1 MAAWRNQESL
11 TPDAAESGWN
21 NGDDHLPSN
30 RLSEWPCCFS
40 PSVIDAS
47 RPITGRFHGAIEAVK
62 TDFGNF
68 YLDRENLTRLGIGVA
83 GAAVF
88 ANTGMDRYIRNKYQ
102 NDLRSHGTDEATKIF
117 NISGT
122 ALALVTVPVYIGTY
136 GAGLWLH
143 NPTMEEWAQK
153 SFRATVVGGPAL
165 VFLAAATGGDRPTEG
180 DSHWKPFQNF
190 HGVSGHAYF
199 GAVPFI
205 TAAKMSEN
213 PYQKAIFYGLST
225 FTGLSRIN
233 DDKHY
238 FSQVGPGVVPR
249 VFELRRRREGKRSAG
264 RTRACPTRARPE
276 RDRDYGAEEVLTA

>member
-1 MAAWRNQESL
+1 MTLFLRIGLVLAVWLLPLGHRCVAADN
-11 TPDAAESGWN
+11 
-21 NGDDHLPSN
+21 
-30 RLSEWPCCFS
+30 
-40 PSVIDAS
+40 
-47 RPITGRFHGAIEAVK
+47 GAISRGYEAVK

-68 YLDRENLTRLGIGVA
+68 YLDRANLTKLGIGFA

-102 NDLRSHGTDEATKIF
+102 NNLRSHETDEATKIF

-122 ALALVTVPVYIGTY
+122 ALVLVTVPVYIGTY
-136 GAGLWLH
+136 GAGLLLH
-143 NPTMEEWAQK
+143 NPTMEEWARK
-153 SFRATVVGGPAL
+153 SLRAAVVGGPAL
-165 VFLAAATGGDRPTEG
+165 VFLATATGGDRPTEG
-180 DSHWKPFQNF
+180 DSHWKPFQNI
-190 HGVSGHAYF
+190 HGVSGHAYI

-238 FSQVGPGVVPR
+238 FSQAALGWYLAYLSCAVV
-249 VFELRRRREGKRSAG
+249 EKGNDRREGRVNAQLAPVPKGIAITVQKR
-264 RTRACPTRARPE
+264 
-276 RDRDYGAEEVLTA
+276 Y

>member
-1 MAAWRNQESL
+1 MAMTVLFRIALGLGMLLLPLGHRCI
-11 TPDAAESGWN
+11 AADN
-21 NGDDHLPSN
+21 
-30 RLSEWPCCFS
+30 
-40 PSVIDAS
+40 
-47 RPITGRFHGAIEAVK
+47 GAISRGYEAVK

-88 ANTGMDRYIRNKYQ
+88 ANTGMDRYIRDKYQ
-102 NDLRSHGTDEATKIF
+102 NNLRSHETDEATKIF

-122 ALALVTVPVYIGTY
+122 ALVLVTVPVYIGTY
-136 GAGLWLH
+136 GAGLLLH

-153 SFRATVVGGPAL
+153 SLRATVVGGPAL
-165 VFLAAATGGDRPTEG
+165 VFLAAATGADRPNEG
-180 DSHWKPFQNF
+180 DSHWKSFQNF
-190 HGVSGHAYF
+190 HGVSGHAYI
-199 GAVPFI
+199 GGIPFI

-238 FSQVGPGVVPR
+238 FSQAALGWYLAYLSCAVV
-249 VFELRRRREGKRSAG
+249 EKGNDRREGRVNVQLAPVPKGIAITVQKR
-264 RTRACPTRARPE
+264 
-276 RDRDYGAEEVLTA
+276 Y